1 MDTIVSEAQDTM
13 INQLNFGLPETSQY
27 ITDRRFVNYFPSGS
41 NIYSASGGGN
51 KNIRFYISGDSN
63 QYLDLSSI
71 RLFANI
77 KNTDVSD
84 RAKFLRPLGG
94 LHAFME
100 RYRATVGG
108 QIVQDIDQYARHC
121 QLYKSFKS
129 KDVNEMDDIESSA
142 NPSFDDDYH
151 RYANG
156 LNNFLNPDS
165 VVSTSGTATQGKT
178 NGAGND
184 TNPTGVINVNLSA
197 DHNEYGRLG
206 FRHTR
211 HSLSGIP
218 SNGQM
223 RLGHKPVCGLLESNY
238 YLPLRFAPLELEFTI
253 VSDSNEPIVVPQGN
267 GTIETDKNGYYFQ
280 AGNTSVLWEINNVI
294 IRAEVITLDN
304 TVDNNITKHLLEG
317 QSLKLIVPQ
326 YHTLTQ
332 TFNAGGG
339 EINMN
344 IVKSAS
350 KLSNAFITLY
360 REKIQGERYKYFR
373 PDNYVH
379 KRWNYFYNPMI
390 NSEINDGNDIDSGD
404 LIAGQ
409 GFQDFTRNL
418 SWQMQVGNK
427 KFPEFECQSLSE
439 AFYFL
444 RRTIHYHNADQ
455 NSLNISY
462 KQYRE
467 NKFIIGVSFEKMADV
482 NFTSINTK
490 MGSLLTF
497 KIKGTQ
503 GPLAEAEQIQEIFTH
518 LVSESVLELR
528 ESGAVVYD

>member
-1 MDTIVSEAQDTM
+1 MDNIVSEAQDTM

-77 KNTDVSD
+77 KNTDSSD

-108 QIVQDIDQYARHC
+108 QLVQDIDQYARHC

-142 NPSFDDDYH
+142 NPSWDDDYH

-156 LNNFLNPDS
+156 LNNFLDYDS
-165 VVSTSGTATQGKT
+165 VVSTSGTATKGKT
-178 NGAGND
+178 NGAGTD
-184 TNPTGVINVNLSA
+184 ANPTGVVNVNLGA
-197 DHNEYGRLG
+197 DHNETGRIG

-253 VSDSNEPIVVPQGN
+253 VSDSNEPIVVPQGDAQTN
-267 GTIETDKNGYYFQ
+267 PDTETDKQGYYFQ

-294 IRAEVITLDN
+294 IRAEVITLEN
-304 TVDNNITKHLLEG
+304 TVDNNITK
-317 QSLKLIVPQ
+317 
-326 YHTLTQ
+326 TL
-332 TFNAGGG
+332 
-339 EINMN
+339 
-344 IVKSAS
+344 V
-350 KLSNAFITLY
+350 
-360 REKIQGERYKYFR
+360 
-373 PDNYVH
+373 
-379 KRWNYFYNPMI
+379 
-390 NSEINDGNDIDSGD
+390 
-404 LIAGQ
+404 
-409 GFQDFTRNL
+409 
-418 SWQMQVGNK
+418 
-427 KFPEFECQSLSE
+427 
-439 AFYFL
+439 
-444 RRTIHYHNADQ
+444 RRTKFKTDCAPIPYPDAD
-455 NSLNISY
+455 I
-462 KQYRE
+462 
-467 NKFIIGVSFEKMADV
+467 
-482 NFTSINTK
+482 
-490 MGSLLTF
+490 
-497 KIKGTQ
+497 
-503 GPLAEAEQIQEIFTH
+503 
-518 LVSESVLELR
+518 
-528 ESGAVVYD
+528 

>member
-1 MDTIVSEAQDTM
+1 MDTIISEANDTM

-129 KDVNEMDDIESSA
+129 KEVNEMDDIESSA
-142 NPSFDDDYH
+142 NPSWDDDYH

-156 LNNFLNPDS
+156 LNNFLDAT
-165 VVSTSGTATQGKT
+165 TSGATT
-178 NGAGND
+178 GAGVVTVN
-184 TNPTGVINVNLSA
+184 TGA
-197 DHNEYGRLG
+197 DHNEWGRIG
-206 FRHTR
+206 VRPTR

-223 RLGHKPVCGLLESNY
+223 RLGHKPVCGLCESNY

-253 VSDSNEPIVVPQGN
+253 VSDSNEPIVVPQGDATTN
-267 GTIETDKNGYYFQ
+267 PDTETDKQGYYFQ
-280 AGNTSVLWEINNVI
+280 GGNTSVLWEINNVI

-360 REKIQGERYKYFR
+360 REKKQGTRYGQFL
-373 PDNYVH
+373 PDNYLH

-390 NSEINDGNDIDSGD
+390 YSEINDGFDGA
-404 LIAGQ
+404 LVEGQ

-427 KFPEFECQSLSE
+427 KFPEFECQSLAE

-503 GPLAEAEQIQEIFTH
+503 GPLATGEQIQEIFTH
-518 LVSESVLELR
+518 LTSESILELR
-528 ESGAVVYD
+528 ESGAIVYD

>member
-77 KNTDVSD
+77 KNTDSSD

-129 KDVNEMDDIESSA
+129 KDVNEMDDIESSP
-142 NPSFDDDYH
+142 NPSWDDDYH

-156 LNNFLNPDS
+156 LNNFLDADS
-165 VVSTSGTATQGKT
+165 VVTDGAAKTEGKT
-178 NGAGND
+178 NGAGTEAD
-184 TNPTGVINVNLSA
+184 PRGVVNVNIAA
-197 DHNEYGRLG
+197 DHNEWGRIG

-253 VSDSNEPIVVPQGN
+253 VSDSNEPIVVPEGN
-267 GTIETDKNGYYFQ
+267 GTTETDKNGYYFQ
-280 AGNTSVLWEINNVI
+280 GGNTSVLWEINNVI

-344 IVKSAS
+344 IVNSSS

-360 REKIQGERYKYFR
+360 REKITGTRYGQFR
-373 PDNYVH
+373 PSNYIH

-390 NSEINDGNDIDSGD
+390 NSEINDGFDGA
-404 LIAGQ
+404 LVPGQ

-418 SWQMQVGNK
+418 SYIMQVGNK

-444 RRTIHYHNADQ
+444 RRTLHYHNADQ

-467 NKFIIGVSFEKMADV
+467 DKFIIGVSFEKMADV

-503 GPLAEAEQIQEIFTH
+503 GPLLPAEQIQEIFTH

>member
-1 MDTIVSEAQDTM
+1 
-13 INQLNFGLPETSQY
+13 
-27 ITDRRFVNYFPSGS
+27 
-41 NIYSASGGGN
+41 
-51 KNIRFYISGDSN
+51 
-63 QYLDLSSI
+63 
-71 RLFANI
+71 
-77 KNTDVSD
+77 
-84 RAKFLRPLGG
+84 
-94 LHAFME
+94 ME

-156 LNNFLNPDS
+156 LNNFLDPTTAGATNDGG
-165 VVSTSGTATQGKT
+165 VVT
-178 NGAGND
+178 
-184 TNPTGVINVNLSA
+184 VNTTA
-197 DHNEYGRLG
+197 DHNEFGRLG

-253 VSDSNEPIVVPQGN
+253 VSDSLEPIVEPKGN
-267 GTIETDKNGYYFQ
+267 ATTNPTTESDKQGYYFQ
-280 AGNTSVLWEINNVI
+280 EGNTSVLWEINNVI

-360 REKIQGERYKYFR
+360 REKKTGKRYGQFL
-373 PDNYVH
+373 PDNYVY

-390 NSEINDGNDIDSGD
+390 NSEINDGFDGG
-404 LIAGQ
+404 LVEGQ

-444 RRTIHYHNADQ
+444 RRTIHYHNVEQ

-503 GPLAEAEQIQEIFTH
+503 GSLLPAEQIQEIFTH

>member
-1 MDTIVSEAQDTM
+1 MDNIVSEAQDTM

-41 NIYSASGGGN
+41 NIYSSSGGGN
-51 KNIRFYISGDSN
+51 KNIRFYISGDNN

-77 KNTDVSD
+77 KNTDSSD

-100 RYRATVGG
+100 RYRASVGG
-108 QIVQDIDQYARHC
+108 VLISDVDQYARHC

-142 NPSFDDDYH
+142 NPSWDDDYH

-156 LNNFLNPDS
+156 LNNFLDYN
-165 VVSTSGTATQGKT
+165 TAG
-178 NGAGND
+178 D
-184 TNPTGVINVNLSA
+184 TVIIDKDA
-197 DHNEYGRLG
+197 DHNEWGRIG
-206 FRHTR
+206 VRPTR
-211 HSLSGIP
+211 HSFSGIP
-218 SNGQM
+218 GGGQM

-253 VSDSNEPIVVPQGN
+253 VSDPNEPIIVPQGDKQTN
-267 GTIETDKNGYYFQ
+267 PDTETDKQGYYFQ

-344 IVKSAS
+344 IVKSSS

-360 REKIQGERYKYFR
+360 REKITGTRYGQFR
-373 PDNYVH
+373 PSNYIH

-390 NSEINDGNDIDSGD
+390 NSEINDGYDGA
-404 LIAGQ
+404 LVPGQ

-418 SWQMQVGNK
+418 SYIMQVGNK

-444 RRTIHYHNADQ
+444 RRTLHYHNADQ

-467 NKFIIGVSFEKMADV
+467 DKFIIGVSFEKMADV

-503 GPLAEAEQIQEIFTH
+503 GSLAADEQIQEIFTH
-518 LVSESVLELR
+518 LTSEAVLELT
-528 ESGAVVYD
+528 ESGAIVYD

>member
-1 MDTIVSEAQDTM
+1 MVCQR
-13 INQLNFGLPETSQY
+13 LVSQY

-100 RYRATVGG
+100 RYRATVRG

-156 LNNFLNPDS
+156 LNNLLQATTAGATNNGG
-165 VVSTSGTATQGKT
+165 VVT
-178 NGAGND
+178 
-184 TNPTGVINVNLSA
+184 VIPEG
-197 DHNEYGRLG
+197 DHNEWGRIG
-206 FRHTR
+206 VRPTR
-211 HSLSGIP
+211 HSFSGIP
-218 SNGQM
+218 SGGQM

-253 VSDSNEPIVVPQGN
+253 VSDSKEPIIEPQGN
-267 GTIETDKNGYYFQ
+267 KSSDATQNDTNGYYFQ
-280 AGNTSVLWEINNVI
+280 KGNTSVLWEINNVI
-294 IRAEVITLDN
+294 IRSEVITLDN

-317 QSLKLIVPQ
+317 QSFKLIVPQ

-332 TFNAGGG
+332 TFNARGG

-350 KLSNAFITLY
+350 KLSNAFIT
-360 REKIQGERYKYFR
+360 
-373 PDNYVH
+373 
-379 KRWNYFYNPMI
+379 
-390 NSEINDGNDIDSGD
+390 
-404 LIAGQ
+404 
-409 GFQDFTRNL
+409 
-418 SWQMQVGNK
+418 
-427 KFPEFECQSLSE
+427 
-439 AFYFL
+439 
-444 RRTIHYHNADQ
+444 
-455 NSLNISY
+455 
-462 KQYRE
+462 
-467 NKFIIGVSFEKMADV
+467 
-482 NFTSINTK
+482 
-490 MGSLLTF
+490 
-497 KIKGTQ
+497 
-503 GPLAEAEQIQEIFTH
+503 
-518 LVSESVLELR
+518 
-528 ESGAVVYD
+528 

>member
-1 MDTIVSEAQDTM
+1 MDTIVSEANDTM

-121 QLYKSFKS
+121 QLYKSLKS

-142 NPSFDDDYH
+142 NPSWDDDYH

-156 LNNFLNPDS
+156 LNNFLDADS
-165 VVSTSGTATQGKT
+165 VITDGDARTQGKT
-178 NGAGND
+178 NGAGTVAD
-184 TNPTGVINVNLSA
+184 PRGVVNVNTAA
-197 DHNEYGRLG
+197 DHNEWGRIG

-223 RLGHKPVCGLLESNY
+223 RLGHKPCCGLLESNY

-253 VSDSNEPIVVPQGN
+253 VSDSLEPIVDPKGN
-267 GTIETDKNGYYFQ
+267 GTTETDKNGYYFQ
-280 AGNTSVLWEINNVI
+280 LGNTSVLWEINNVI

-317 QSLKLIVPQ
+317 QSLKLVVPQ

-360 REKIQGERYKYFR
+360 REKKTGTRYGQFL

-390 NSEINDGNDIDSGD
+390 NSEINDGFDGD
-404 LIAGQ
+404 VVPGQ

-427 KFPEFECQSLSE
+427 KFPEFECQSLAE

-444 RRTIHYHNADQ
+444 RRTIHYHNPEQ

-503 GPLAEAEQIQEIFTH
+503 GPLAANEQIQEIFTH
-518 LVSESVLELR
+518 LISESILELR
-528 ESGAVVYD
+528 ESGAIVYD

>member
-1 MDTIVSEAQDTM
+1 M
-13 INQLNFGLPETSQY
+13 
-27 ITDRRFVNYFPSGS
+27 
-41 NIYSASGGGN
+41 
-51 KNIRFYISGDSN
+51 
-63 QYLDLSSI
+63 
-71 RLFANI
+71 
-77 KNTDVSD
+77 
-84 RAKFLRPLGG
+84 
-94 LHAFME
+94 
-100 RYRATVGG
+100 
-108 QIVQDIDQYARHC
+108 
-121 QLYKSFKS
+121 
-129 KDVNEMDDIESSA
+129 
-142 NPSFDDDYH
+142 
-151 RYANG
+151 
-156 LNNFLNPDS
+156 
-165 VVSTSGTATQGKT
+165 
-178 NGAGND
+178 
-184 TNPTGVINVNLSA
+184 
-197 DHNEYGRLG
+197 
-206 FRHTR
+206 
-211 HSLSGIP
+211 
-218 SNGQM
+218 
-223 RLGHKPVCGLLESNY
+223 
-238 YLPLRFAPLELEFTI
+238 EFTI
-253 VSDSNEPIVVPQGN
+253 VSDSNEPIIVPQGDKQTN
-267 GTIETDKNGYYFQ
+267 GAENDTNGYYFQ
-280 AGNTSVLWEINNVI
+280 GGNTSVVWEINNVI

-360 REKIQGERYKYFR
+360 REKKIGKRYGYFR
-373 PDNYVH
+373 PDNYLH

-390 NSEINDGNDIDSGD
+390 NSEINDGTEEGNV
-404 LIAGQ
+404 AVEGQ

-427 KFPEFECQSLSE
+427 KFPEFECQSLAE

-462 KQYRE
+462 KQYSE

-503 GPLAEAEQIQEIFTH
+503 GPLATGEQIQEIFTH
-518 LVSESVLELR
+518 LTSESVLELR

>member
-1 MDTIVSEAQDTM
+1 MDNIVSEAQDTM

-77 KNTDVSD
+77 KNTDTSD

-156 LNNFLNPDS
+156 LNNFLDPTTAGATNDGG
-165 VVSTSGTATQGKT
+165 VVT
-178 NGAGND
+178 
-184 TNPTGVINVNLSA
+184 VNTTA
-197 DHNEYGRLG
+197 DHNEFGRLG

-218 SNGQM
+218 SDGQM
-223 RLGHKPVCGLLESNY
+223 RLGHKPVCGLCESNY

-267 GTIETDKNGYYFQ
+267 ATTNPTTESDKQGYYFQ
-280 AGNTSVLWEINNVI
+280 VGNTSVLWEINNVI

-332 TFNAGGG
+332 TFHAGGG

-360 REKIQGERYKYFR
+360 REKKTGKRYGQFL
-373 PDNYVH
+373 PDNYVY

-390 NSEINDGNDIDSGD
+390 NSEINDDFDGG
-404 LIAGQ
+404 LVEGQ

-503 GPLAEAEQIQEIFTH
+503 GSLLPAEQIQEIFTH

>member
-1 MDTIVSEAQDTM
+1 MDTIVSEANDAM

-41 NIYSASGGGN
+41 NIYSSSGGGN
-51 KNIRFYISGDSN
+51 KNIRFYISAGDTN

-71 RLFANI
+71 RLFANV
-77 KNTDVSD
+77 KNTDTTD

-94 LHAFME
+94 LHAFFE

-108 QIVQDIDQYARHC
+108 QLIQDIIEYNRHC
-121 QLYKSFKS
+121 ELYKSFKS

-142 NPSFDDDYH
+142 NPSWDDDYH

-165 VVSTSGTATQGKT
+165 VVTDGAAATQGKT
-178 NGAGND
+178 NGAGTVAD
-184 TNPTGVINVNLSA
+184 PRGVINVNLAA
-197 DHNEYGRLG
+197 DHNEWGRIG

-223 RLGHKPVCGLLESNY
+223 RLGHKPCCGLLESNY

-253 VSDSNEPIVVPQGN
+253 VSDSNEPVVVPEGN
-267 GTIETDKNGYYFQ
+267 GTTETDKNGYYFQ
-280 AGNTSVLWEINNVI
+280 GGNTSVLWEINNVI
-294 IRAEVITLDN
+294 VRAEVITLDN

-326 YHTLTQ
+326 YHTLSQ

-350 KLSNAFITLY
+350 KLSTAFVTLY
-360 REKIQGERYKYFR
+360 REKKQGERYKQFL

-390 NSEINDGNDIDSGD
+390 NSEINDGTDIDTGD
-404 LIAGQ
+404 PIEGQ

-418 SWQMQVGNK
+418 SWQFQVGNK
-427 KFPEFECQSLSE
+427 KFPEFECQS
-439 AFYFL
+439 
-444 RRTIHYHNADQ
+444 
-455 NSLNISY
+455 
-462 KQYRE
+462 
-467 NKFIIGVSFEKMADV
+467 
-482 NFTSINTK
+482 
-490 MGSLLTF
+490 
-497 KIKGTQ
+497 
-503 GPLAEAEQIQEIFTH
+503 
-518 LVSESVLELR
+518 
-528 ESGAVVYD
+528 

>member
-1 MDTIVSEAQDTM
+1 MEV
-13 INQLNFGLPETSQY
+13 
-27 ITDRRFVNYFPSGS
+27 
-41 NIYSASGGGN
+41 GGN

-71 RLFANI
+71 RLFGNI
-77 KNTDVSD
+77 KNTDTSD

-94 LHAFME
+94 LHVFLE
-100 RYRATVGG
+100 RYRAMVGG
-108 QIVQDIDQYARHC
+108 QIVQDIIEYNRHC
-121 QLYKSFKS
+121 ELFKAFKS

-142 NPSFDDDYH
+142 NPSWDDDYH

-156 LNNFLNPDS
+156 LNNFLDPT
-165 VVSTSGTATQGKT
+165 TSGAT
-178 NGAGND
+178 ND
-184 TNPTGVINVNLSA
+184 TGVVTVNTGA
-197 DHNEYGRLG
+197 DHNEWGRIG

-223 RLGHKPVCGLLESNY
+223 RLGHKPCCGLLESNY

-253 VSDSNEPIVVPQGN
+253 VSDSNEPIVVPQGDATAN
-267 GTIETDKNGYYFQ
+267 PDTETDKQGYYFQ
-280 AGNTSVLWEINNVI
+280 GGNTSVLWEINNVI

-304 TVDNNITKHLLEG
+304 TVDNDITKHLLEG

-350 KLSNAFITLY
+350 KLSTAFITLY
-360 REKIQGERYKYFR
+360 RQKKQGTRYGQFL

-379 KRWNYFYNPMI
+379 KRFNYFYNPMI
-390 NSEINDGNDIDSGD
+390 NSEINDGFDGA
-404 LIAGQ
+404 LVEGQ
-409 GFQDFTRNL
+409 GFQDFSRNL
-418 SWQMQVGNK
+418 SWQIQVGNK
-427 KFPEFECQSLSE
+427 KWPEFECQSLSE

-444 RRTIHYHNADQ
+444 RRTLHYHNGDQ

-467 NKFIIGVSFEKMADV
+467 NKFVIGVSFEKMQDV

-490 MGSLLTF
+490 MGSLITF
-497 KIKGTQ
+497 KIKGTE
-503 GPLAEAEQIQEIFTH
+503 GALASAEQIQLFVH
-518 LVSESVLELR
+518 LVSESILELR
-528 ESGAVVYD
+528 ESGAIIYD

>member
-1 MDTIVSEAQDTM
+1 MDTIISEANDTM

-129 KDVNEMDDIESSA
+129 KEVNEMDDIESSA
-142 NPSFDDDYH
+142 NPSWDDDYH

-156 LNNFLNPDS
+156 LNNFLDAT
-165 VVSTSGTATQGKT
+165 TSGAT
-178 NGAGND
+178 NADPAGVVTVN
-184 TNPTGVINVNLSA
+184 TGA
-197 DHNEYGRLG
+197 DHNEWGRIG
-206 FRHTR
+206 VRPTR

-223 RLGHKPVCGLLESNY
+223 RL
-238 YLPLRFAPLELEFTI
+238 I
-253 VSDSNEPIVVPQGN
+253 VSDSNEPIVVPQGDATTN
-267 GTIETDKNGYYFQ
+267 PNTETDKQGYYFQ
-280 AGNTSVLWEINNVI
+280 GGNTSVLWEINNVI

-360 REKIQGERYKYFR
+360 REKKQGTRYGQFL
-373 PDNYVH
+373 PDNYLH

-390 NSEINDGNDIDSGD
+390 YSEINDGFDGA
-404 LIAGQ
+404 LVEGQ

-427 KFPEFECQSLSE
+427 KFPEFECQSLAE

-503 GPLAEAEQIQEIFTH
+503 GALAPAEQIQEIFTH
-518 LVSESVLELR
+518 LTSESILELR

>member
-1 MDTIVSEAQDTM
+1 MDTIVSEANDAM

-27 ITDRRFVNYFPSGS
+27 ITDRHFVNYFPSGS
-41 NIYSASGGGN
+41 NIYSSSGGGN
-51 KNIRFYISGDSN
+51 KNVRFYISGDSN

-77 KNTDVSD
+77 KNTDASD

-94 LHAFME
+94 LHAFFE

-108 QIVQDIDQYARHC
+108 QLIQDIIEYNRHC
-121 QLYKSFKS
+121 ELYKSFKS

-142 NPSFDDDYH
+142 NPSWDDDYH

-156 LNNFLNPDS
+156 LNNFLDPTTDGA
-165 VVSTSGTATQGKT
+165 TSGTGVVTV
-178 NGAGND
+178 N
-184 TNPTGVINVNLSA
+184 TGA
-197 DHNEYGRLG
+197 DHNEWGRIG

-211 HSLSGIP
+211 HSLSGIA

-253 VSDSNEPIVVPQGN
+253 VSDSNEPIVVPEGN
-267 GTIETDKNGYYFQ
+267 GTTETDKNGYYFQ
-280 AGNTSVLWEINNVI
+280 GGNTSVLWEINNVI

-350 KLSNAFITLY
+350 KLSTAFVTLY
-360 REKIQGERYKYFR
+360 REKKQGKRYGQFL

-379 KRWNYFYNPMI
+379 KRFNYFYNPMI
-390 NSEINDGNDIDSGD
+390 NSEINDGFDGA
-404 LIAGQ
+404 LVEGQ
-409 GFQDFTRNL
+409 GFQDFSRNL
-418 SWQMQVGNK
+418 SWQFQVGNK

-444 RRTIHYHNADQ
+444 RRTLHYHNGDQ
-455 NSLNISY
+455 NSLNVSY
-462 KQYRE
+462 KQYGE
-467 NKFIIGVSFEKMADV
+467 NIFVIGVSFEKMADV
-482 NFTSINTK
+482 NFTGTNTK
-490 MGSLLTF
+490 MGSLIVF

-503 GPLAEAEQIQEIFTH
+503 GAIATAEQIQEIFCH
-518 LVSESVLELR
+518 MCSESILELR
-528 ESGAVVYD
+528 ESGSLVFD